1 MCLRRTYAVQ
11 SLERRTE
18 RKGKFPQIA
27 SPANSICHGYHRN
40 SIPVQTGRPL
50 LIPSPWVLA
59 ALSLSLTLLLR
70 PVVPAMPETL
80 SLRELSMLVRM
91 LLELDRLLA
100 RRASSGS

>member
-1 MCLRRTYAVQ
+1 M
-11 SLERRTE
+11 
-18 RKGKFPQIA
+18 
-27 SPANSICHGYHRN
+27 
-40 SIPVQTGRPL
+40 
-50 LIPSPWVLA
+50 PSPWVLA

>member
-1 MCLRRTYAVQ
+1 MPCNRQNAVLKEKEISTDCQ
-11 SLERRTE
+11 PRQFNLS
-18 RKGKFPQIA
+18 
-27 SPANSICHGYHRN
+27 GYHRN
-40 SIPVQTGRPL
+40 AVTVQTGRPL